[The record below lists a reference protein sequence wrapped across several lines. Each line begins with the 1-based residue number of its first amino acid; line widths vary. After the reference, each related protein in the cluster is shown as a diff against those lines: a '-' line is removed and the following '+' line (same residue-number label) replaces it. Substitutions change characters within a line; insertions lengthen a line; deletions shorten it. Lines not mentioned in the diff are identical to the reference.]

1 MNKRLIG
8 YWIATAL
15 FCLAMTAGGTMNL
28 LRVEPQQEA
37 MANLGYP
44 MYLMTILGVA
54 KILGVIALLAPR
66 LPLLKEWAYAGFTFD
81 MLGATAPHA
90 FDGDS
95 PAEIVTSLVVLAIA
109 IASYWLRPPQR
120 KLPFEQH

>member
-1 MNKRLIG
+1 
-8 YWIATAL
+8 
-15 FCLAMTAGGTMNL
+15 MNL
-28 LRVEPQQEA
+28 LRVELQQEA

-81 MLGATAPHA
+81 MLGAAASHA
-90 FDGDS
+90 FVGDS
-95 PAEIVTSLVVLAIA
+95 PAEIVTPLVVLVIA
-109 IASYWLRPPQR
+109 IASYCLRPPTR
-120 KLPFEQH
+120 KLPAA